1 MIEPYFEKLLE
12 VILEQIK
19 TDDTLTKKVSIDA
32 IYALTAIIK
41 DKIIPFRFQI
51 L

>member
-1 MIEPYFEKLLE
+1 MIEPYTEKLLE

-19 TDDTLTKKVSIDA
+19 SEDSLVKKVSIDA

-41 DKIIPFRFQI
+41 E
-51 L
+51 